1 MENTI
6 HTLEDL
12 RKQKQ
17 KIALEIKASEHLL
30 SATVK
35 EIPTVFQNKLVK
47 QVILPLG
54 LTATIGFGLK
64 NVIDEIKTQEHSS
77 LLNIAT
83 RVLPLLLS
91 AYQAHQN
98 EE

>member
-30 SATVK
+30 STSVK
-35 EIPTVFQNKLVK
+35 EIPSVFQNKLLK
-47 QVILPLG
+47 QVVLPLG
-54 LTATIGFGLK
+54 LTATLGFGLK
-64 NVIDEIKTQEHSS
+64 NIIEEIKAQEHNS

-91 AYQAHQN
+91 AYQEHQN